1 MKHKVA
7 VYGTLKHGHC
17 NSQLL
22 RQAEFLGTD
31 RMTSLTLYDLGPYP
45 GALLKP
51 SDGVSVEIYAVN
63 DLMLAELDAL
73 EDYSPSAPTQ
83 SLYLRKR
90 LATRFGL
97 CWVYI
102 YNRPVSSQQLIVSG
116 NWSALN
122 RPESLSE
129 APED

>member
-7 VYGTLKHGHC
+7 VYGTLKRGHN
-17 NSQLL
+17 NSHLL
-22 RQAEFLGTD
+22 SRATFLGTD
-31 RMTSLTLYDLGPYP
+31 RLTTLTLYNLGPYP

-63 DLMLAELDAL
+63 DPMLEELDVL
-73 EDYSPSAPTQ
+73 EDYIPSAPAK

-90 LATRFGL
+90 LDTRFGL

-102 YNRPVSSQQLIVSG
+102 YNQPVTSKQIIASG
-116 NWSALN
+116 NW
-122 RPESLSE
+122 
-129 APED
+129 